1 MHIQRL
7 GHVVL
12 KVRDVRRAEAF
23 YLGVLGIPVRS
34 RLAHPVHMTLFTL
47 GDHHDFG
54 VIEVG
59 DEATSPAAWATG
71 LGHVAFRIGDS
82 IDEFRSARTDL
93 ATAGVE
99 IVYEA
104 DRAFT
109 KSMHVHDPDGNEVEL
124 YIDTSDAWKHGP
136 KSDASRAIVRPGRS

>member
-1 MHIQRL
+1 MHVQRL

-12 KVRDVRRAEAF
+12 KVRYVRRAERF
-23 YLGVLGIPVRS
+23 YAGVLGIPIRS
-34 RLAHPVHMTLFTL
+34 RITNPVHMTLFTL

-54 VIEVG
+54 VVEVG
-59 DEATSPAAWATG
+59 ADATSPSSRSTG
-71 LGHVAFRIGDS
+71 LAHVAFRIGDS
-82 IDEFRSARTDL
+82 LDAFQSAKRDL
-93 ATAGVE
+93 EAGDIA

-124 YIDTSDAWKHGP
+124 YIDTSDAWKYE
-136 KSDASRAIVRPGRS
+136 PGRVFDEELRR